1 MEEMPQPDTGGRRIR
16 KAVGTMKKHI
26 STIEEAVNIYTSIT
40 GKTPTEPEI
49 ESLYHRY
56 RADAKHYNG
65 FDQWMRYNNPA

>member
-1 MEEMPQPDTGGRRIR
+1 
-16 KAVGTMKKHI
+16 MKKHI